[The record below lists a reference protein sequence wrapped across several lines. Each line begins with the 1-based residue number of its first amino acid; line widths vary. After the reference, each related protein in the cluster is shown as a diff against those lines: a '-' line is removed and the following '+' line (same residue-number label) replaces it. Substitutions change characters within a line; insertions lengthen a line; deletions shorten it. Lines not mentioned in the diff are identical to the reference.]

1 MKICFGIVSWLPK
14 EQNARKMRTDRLN
27 RLLKQLEEY
36 WPNIPILIVAQDWNG
51 YQPNTKSPLF
61 IQKYSRLGILKA
73 RQTLRE
79 WFLSLDYDY
88 IVMFDDDAIIQCDN
102 DHAHLDYIK
111 CIQEHPN
118 GFAFIHGKGSSPFT
132 PYADSQLNL
141 CAISRYIYNL
151 IPIPNADPQQS
162 QAFEDRLFS
171 TYLHIVMNK
180 YEFEFPNTIHC
191 IHFKNPDEPAP
202 STWSREKKYNWRKMR
217 ENTRIL
223 EHYISVYK
231 QWPDFKKYF

>member
-1 MKICFGIVSWLPK
+1 M
-14 EQNARKMRTDRLN
+14 
-27 RLLKQLEEY
+27 
-36 WPNIPILIVAQDWNG
+36 AQDWND

-88 IVMFDDDAIIQCDN
+88 IIMCDDDAIIQVDN

-111 CIQEHPN
+111 CIEDHPD
-118 GFAFIHGKGSSPFT
+118 GFAFIHGKGSCIYT

-141 CAISRYIYNL
+141 CAISKKIYTEV
-151 IPIPNADPQQS
+151 PMPQADPQLS

-171 TYLHIVMNK
+171 TYLHFAHRK
-180 YEFEFPNTIHC
+180 DEFEFPVIVKSINADKSITVVTFGFINSAFYETDKLSDGDEITVILGNTPYITG
-191 IHFKNPDEPAP
+191 IY
-202 STWSREKKYNWRKMR
+202 ST
-217 ENTRIL
+217 I
-223 EHYISVYK
+223 
-231 QWPDFKKYF
+231 

>member
-14 EQNARKMRTDRLN
+14 EQDARKMRIDRLN

-36 WPNIPILIVAQDWNG
+36 WPDIPILIVAQDWND
-51 YQPNTKSPLF
+51 YQPNTTSPLF

-88 IVMFDDDAIIQCDN
+88 IIMFDDDAIIQVDN

-111 CIQEHPN
+111 CIEDHPD
-118 GFAFIHGKGSSPFT
+118 GFAFIHGKGSCAYT

-141 CAISRYIYNL
+141 CAISKKIYTEV
-151 IPIPNADPQQS
+151 PMPQADPQLS

-171 TYLHIVMNK
+171 TYLHFAYMK
-180 YEFEFPNTIHC
+180 DEFEFPNTIRC
-191 IHFKNPDEPAP
+191 IHFKNKDEVAP
-202 STWSREKKYNWRKMR
+202 STWSREKKYNWNRMR
-217 ENTRIL
+217 LNTRLI
-223 EHYISVYK
+223 EDYIATYK
-231 QWPDFKKYF
+231 KMPNLKRYF